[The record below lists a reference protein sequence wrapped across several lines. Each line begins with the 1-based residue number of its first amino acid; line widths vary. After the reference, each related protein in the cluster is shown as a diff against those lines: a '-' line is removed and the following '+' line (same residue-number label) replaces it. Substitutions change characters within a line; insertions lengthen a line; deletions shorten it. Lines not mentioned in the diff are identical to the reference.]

1 MRGALTPDRER
12 GIMKGTAKPQCRGG
26 IKQSPGDRRGKI
38 KRRVG
43 MKFNVD
49 LKGIGM
55 TKQNERLLKQ
65 SIRKGLEEAA
75 RNMLRENGVS
85 EEEIANTTLDTDSA
99 VEEVM
104 RPLRKFSASVERMG
118 NG

>member
-1 MRGALTPDRER
+1 
-12 GIMKGTAKPQCRGG
+12 
-26 IKQSPGDRRGKI
+26 
-38 KRRVG
+38 
-43 MKFNVD
+43 MKFNFD

-75 RNMLRENGVS
+75 QNKLRENGVS
-85 EEEIANTTLDTDSA
+85 EEEIANTTFDTDNA

-104 RPLRKFSASVERMG
+104 RPLRKLSTSVERMG

>member
-1 MRGALTPDRER
+1 MR
-12 GIMKGTAKPQCRGG
+12 
-26 IKQSPGDRRGKI
+26 
-38 KRRVG
+38 
-43 MKFNVD
+43 FNVD
-49 LKGIGM
+49 LKCIGM

-65 SIRKGLEEAA
+65 SIREGLEEAA
-75 RNMLRENGVS
+75 RNMLRENGLS

-99 VEEVM
+99 VEDVM